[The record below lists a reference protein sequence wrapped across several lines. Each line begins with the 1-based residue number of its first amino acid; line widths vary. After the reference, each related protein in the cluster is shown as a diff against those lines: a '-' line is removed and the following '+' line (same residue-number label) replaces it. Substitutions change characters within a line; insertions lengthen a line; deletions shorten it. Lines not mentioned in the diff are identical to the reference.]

1 MRPVIRSACCTLKIR
16 QPAAP
21 QGQMDHECMRKDYAM
36 FASIYV
42 GAQNAQALQ
51 SKSYPAGNQ

>member
-1 MRPVIRSACCTLKIR
+1 
-16 QPAAP
+16 
-21 QGQMDHECMRKDYAM
+21 M

-51 SKSYPAGNQ
+51 SKSYPSQESVGKGVR